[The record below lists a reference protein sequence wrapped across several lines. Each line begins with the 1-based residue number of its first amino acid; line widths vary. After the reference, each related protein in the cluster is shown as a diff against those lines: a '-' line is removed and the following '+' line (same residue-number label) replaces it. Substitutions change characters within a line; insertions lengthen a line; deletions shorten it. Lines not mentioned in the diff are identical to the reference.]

1 MIAKV
6 KKEIGKA
13 KMKAEVEIGRAANVR
28 WIMENRSDLTENFPN
43 RWVAVD
49 VSGPDGPSVQLVD
62 IELFQLFKI
71 MSMRETPSSSV
82 YYLCNDFIPPV
93 ILGTPPEVWNVPI

>member
-13 KMKAEVEIGRAANVR
+13 KMKAEVELGRAANVR
-28 WIMENRSDLTENFPN
+28 WILENRVDLTENFPN

-49 VSGPDGPSVQLVD
+49 TSGPDGPSVQLVD
-62 IELFQLFKI
+62 IELFPLFKI
-71 MSMRETPSSSV
+71 MTMRETPSSTL
-82 YYLCNDFIPPV
+82 YYLCNDFELPV
-93 ILGTPPEVWNVPI
+93 ILGTPPEVWNAPI